1 VTKQLLGIDFS
12 GSADQWGAKR
22 RSSNVWIAVGQADEA
37 RLLIDDLVP
46 VQALLG
52 DAEPFNRLV
61 ETLTDIDGFAAINAP
76 FSAPRAYAASVSVL
90 WAQASGLPHE
100 GRPFGHGA
108 DLVERLS
115 PGVGRHG
122 VKAYRACEALW
133 RQRGLNTPSTLWS
146 GPGGGAGAAVAC
158 MTLLLMRGGP
168 VWPLRPGGEGAV
180 LVEASPAA
188 QLFAWGLET
197 GGYSG
202 AKPKAAAAR
211 AEIQAALV
219 ADHGLVISDAQ
230 AAICRGNADALDAV
244 LCAYAAKTMADG
256 RHPRQLPAA
265 ARSEGW
271 IVVDESPSVSGRG
284 PLLAATAEHRVL
296 RQFDALM
303 DAIGDGQDAG
313 D

>member
-1 VTKQLLGIDFS
+1 VTQQVLGIDFS
-12 GSADQWGAKR
+12 GTADQWSAKKR
-22 RSSNVWIAVGQADEA
+22 NSNVWIAAGRSEDE
-37 RLLIDDLVP
+37 RLLIDDLTP

-61 ETLTDIDGFAAINAP
+61 EVLTDIDGFAAINAP
-76 FSAPRAYAASVSVL
+76 FSVPRAYAASVAVL

-100 GRPFGHGA
+100 GRPFGRGA
-108 DLVERLS
+108 DLVELLS
-115 PGVGRHG
+115 PGAGRHG
-122 VKAYRACEALW
+122 LKVYRACEALW

-146 GPGGGAGAAVAC
+146 GPGGGAGAAAAC

-180 LVEASPAA
+180 LVEAHPPA
-188 QLFAWGLET
+188 QLFAWGLEST
-197 GGYSG
+197 GYNGG
-202 AKPKAAAAR
+202 KANAAAAR
-211 AEIQAALV
+211 ARIMAALV
-219 ADHGLVISDAQ
+219 ADHGLVVTDNQ
-230 AAICRGNADALDAV
+230 AALCRDNADVLDAV
-244 LCAYAAKTMADG
+244 LCAYAAKTMSDG
-256 RHPRQLPAA
+256 RHPRQLPSS

-271 IVVDESPSVSGRG
+271 IVVDESPSASGRG

-303 DAIGDGQDAG
+303 EAIGDDTPVG